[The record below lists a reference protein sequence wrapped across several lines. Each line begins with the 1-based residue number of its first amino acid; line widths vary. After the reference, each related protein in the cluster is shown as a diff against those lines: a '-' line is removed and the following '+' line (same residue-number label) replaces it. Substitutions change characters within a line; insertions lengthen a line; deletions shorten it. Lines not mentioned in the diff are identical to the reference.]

1 MVRARM
7 VNEPDALRYR
17 RRLRPTRRGKA
28 MLLLGGAFVAAVTV
42 AAPLL
47 VPRGAPE
54 AGAEETAS
62 LVIPEGW
69 RAGQIYAAVDRA
81 LGVPQGTTENAVPG
95 AHLPL
100 PEAAHGNPEGYL
112 FPATYPIRPGT
123 TPRSLL
129 RYMVDTAAQR
139 FGDDRITDGALHH
152 HISAYQTVTL
162 ASVIQAEADTASD
175 MGKVGRVVYN
185 RLHQDMPLQMDST
198 LNYALRR
205 STLDTTTEDTRI
217 DSPYNTYRRKGLP
230 PTPIGNP
237 GEQAM
242 RAAIGPTAGPWLY
255 FVTVGPGDTRFTENY
270 EAHRRNVAE
279 FNRSRE
285 NAAAAPG

>member
-1 MVRARM
+1 M
-7 VNEPDALRYR
+7 VNEPGTFPYR

-28 MLLLGGAFVAAVTV
+28 MLLLGGALVAAATI

-47 VPRGAPE
+47 VLEDGPE
-54 AGAEETAS
+54 MSMEEAVSSS

-69 RAGQIYAAVDRA
+69 RAGQIYTAIDQA
-81 LGVPQGTTENAVPG
+81 LDVPPGTTEKAMPE
-95 AHLPL
+95 ARLPL
-100 PEAAHGNPEGYL
+100 PPAAHGNPEGYL
-112 FPATYPIRPGT
+112 FPATYPIRSDT
-123 TPRSLL
+123 TPGSLL
-129 RYMVDTAAQR
+129 RYMVETASQR
-139 FGDDRITDGALHH
+139 FGDDRIAAGAPRNG
-152 HISAYQTVTL
+152 ISAYQAVTL

-185 RLHQDMPLQMDST
+185 RLHRDMPLQMDST

-237 GEQAM
+237 GEEAM

-255 FVTVGPGDTRFTENY
+255 FVTVGPGDTRFTESY
-270 EAHRRNVAE
+270 QAHTRNVAE
-279 FNRSRE
+279 FNRNRE
-285 NAAAAPG
+285 SAAPAG

>member
-1 MVRARM
+1 M
-7 VNEPDALRYR
+7 VNEPGTFRHR

-28 MLLLGGAFVAAVTV
+28 VLLLAGALVAAATV

-47 VPRGAPE
+47 VLKDGPE
-54 AGAEETAS
+54 EGVEEAAS

-69 RAGQIYAAVDRA
+69 RAGQVYAAVDHA
-81 LGVPQGTTENAVPG
+81 LAVPPGTTEKAVPG
-95 AHLPL
+95 AGLPL
-100 PEAAHGNPEGYL
+100 PAAAHGNPEGYL
-112 FPATYPIRPGT
+112 FPATYPIRSDT

-129 RYMVDTAAQR
+129 RYMVATASQR
-139 FGDDRITDGALHH
+139 FGNDRIAAGAPHNG
-152 HISAYQTVTL
+152 ISAYQAVTL
-162 ASVIQAEADTASD
+162 ASVIQAEADTTVD

-185 RLHQDMPLQMDST
+185 RLRRDMPLQMDST

-205 STLDTTTEDTRI
+205 STLDTTSEDTRI

-242 RAAIGPTAGPWLY
+242 RAAIGPAPGPWLY

-270 EAHRRNVAE
+270 AQHQRNVVE
-279 FNRSRE
+279 FNRNRE
-285 NAAAAPG
+285 NRESAASAG